1 MAGIVSNDDIRG
13 AQSRLTIEE
22 GNELLAGALG
32 AKGKGDRGE
41 AVDGIETKQD
51 IIMLGE
57 LLARPEI
64 AADASWE
71 LGRGGSLAGMMEAAA
86 GWETSGGG
94 EGGVGGISYLQL
106 VHQHRDGVE
115 LVIGVL
121 RVRHNE
127 RGRWVRVEWWFGGVR
142 GVWRGRLLGGGS

>member
-71 LGRGGSLAGMMEAAA
+71 LGRGGV
-86 GWETSGGG
+86 
-94 EGGVGGISYLQL
+94 VGG
-106 VHQHRDGVE
+106 RDGGSSR
-115 LVIGVL
+115 LGDF
-121 RVRHNE
+121 RRRGG
-127 RGRWVRVEWWFGGVR
+127 RGRAAQLCTFSSSISTAMG
-142 GVWRGRLLGGGS
+142 